1 MAVNNMTNEQAYQ
14 LIASLHE
21 QATGQKTVTPTDLSS
36 FISVAQSTL
45 AAGYDN
51 VMNAISQ
58 VVGLT
63 LVAVRPYS
71 RKFAGLEVSSEQ
83 WGGIIRKINFLEEDP
98 EENKQFDLV
107 DGSSIDQQ
115 IINKPKV
122 KQFNYVGSDVWS
134 KHFTIFR
141 EQLNVAFSSP
151 AELGN
156 FMTGIMTHFSN
167 LREQWLEEMA
177 RAALCNFIAGK
188 ADCDSASV
196 IHLLTE
202 YNTETGMTPA
212 LTSTT
217 VKQPENFPAFIKW
230 MYARVSNL
238 TELMTERSELFQ
250 APLTNIHIA
259 RHTPLEYQKV
269 YLSSAYL
276 NDMTARVLA
285 DTYHDNFLTYSDVE
299 AVNYWQAIDSPY
311 SISATPVVIDTD
323 GEIATGSAQVLT
335 DVVGVIFDRD
345 AVGYNIYWDETSNSP
360 YNSRGSYWNIWNL
373 VKIQYQNDFTEKGI
387 VLILD

>member
-1 MAVNNMTNEQAYQ
+1 MAVNNMTTEQAYQ

-36 FISVAQSTL
+36 YISVAQATL
-45 AAGYDN
+45 AAGTDN
-51 VMNAISQ
+51 VLNALSQ
-58 VVGLT
+58 IVGLT

-71 RKFAGLEVSSEQ
+71 RKFSGLQVTTEQ
-83 WGGIIRKINFLEEDP
+83 WGGIVRKINFLDEAP

-107 DGSSIDQQ
+107 DGASIDQQ

-122 KQFNYVGSDVWS
+122 KQFNYVGSDVWT

-141 EQLNVAFSSP
+141 DQLDVAFSSP
-151 AELGN
+151 EELGK

-167 LREQWLEEMA
+167 LREQYLEEMS
-177 RAALCNFIAGK
+177 RSLVCNFIAGK
-188 ADCDSASV
+188 NYINDGVSV

-202 YNTETGMTPA
+202 YNTETGLA

-217 VKQPENFPAFIKW
+217 VKQPANFPAFIKW
-230 MYARVSNL
+230 MYARVANL
-238 TELMTERSELFQ
+238 TELMTERSEMFQ
-250 APLTNIHIA
+250 RPLTNMHIV
-259 RHTPLEYQKV
+259 RHTPLEYQRV
-269 YLSSAYL
+269 YLHSAFL

-299 AVNYWQAIDSPY
+299 AVNYWQAIDAPY
-311 SISATPVVIDTD
+311 SISVTPVVIDGD
-323 GEIATGSAQVLT
+323 GEVETGTAQVLT
-335 DVVGVIFDRD
+335 DVVGVVFDRD
-345 AVGYNIYWDETSNSP
+345 ALGYNIYWDETSNSP
-360 YNSRGSYWNIWNL
+360 YNSRGSYWNIWNNL
-373 VKIQYQNDFTEKGI
+373 RVRYQSDFTEKGI